1 MENAIQ
7 ETISAALVAE
17 HQRLDFLPRHFGQL
31 MLNVEAYIYNRFD
44 LLCPEYKGGYWEFYD
59 LSNGGCYL
67 APDGGTYRIRQP
79 NNYFDEVVSADAAGI
94 IVTLYAMSELSFRY
108 YNCEQGTQV
117 FSERFYQLRDF
128 ALSHAEASLIFRAI
142 D

>member
-7 ETISAALVAE
+7 ETTSATLVADD
-17 HQRLDFLPRHFGQL
+17 QRLDFLPRHFGTL
-31 MLNVEAYIYNRFD
+31 MLNVENYIYNRFD
-44 LLCPEYKGGYWEFYD
+44 ALCPDYDGGYWEFYE

-67 APDGGTYRIRQP
+67 APRGEQYRIQQP
-79 NNYFDEVVSADAAGI
+79 NNHFDEVVNADAAGI
-94 IVTLYAMSELSFRY
+94 IITLYAMSELSFAY
-108 YNCEQGTQV
+108 YYEKVEV

-128 ALSHAEASLIFRAI
+128 ALSHADARLIFRAI